1 MTAII
6 DCSGF
11 LFKVKSCNT
20 DICHLLENMENSNTP
35 IVLFDGVCNLCN
47 RAVQFI
53 IKRDPKGKFKFASL
67 QSDPGQALLKDFNVL
82 TGFDSF
88 VLIEGDRFF
97 VRSTEALRVLRGL
110 GGLWK
115 LFYGF
120 MIVPKPVRDF
130 VYDRVAK
137 SRYRIFG
144 RRESCMIPTG
154 DLKERF
160 L

>member
-1 MTAII
+1 M
-6 DCSGF
+6 
-11 LFKVKSCNT
+11 T
-20 DICHLLENMENSNTP
+20 DICPLLEKMEESDTH

-67 QSDPGQALLKDFNVL
+67 QSDPGQALTKNLHVT

-88 VLIEGDRFF
+88 VLIEGNRFF
-97 VRSTEALRVLRGL
+97 VRSTAALRVLREL
-110 GGLWK
+110 GGIWK

-120 MIVPKPVRDF
+120 MIIPKPVRDF

-154 DLKERF
+154 DFVERF

>member
-1 MTAII
+1 MEYRYLSFIGEME
-6 DCSGF
+6 DS
-11 LFKVKSCNT
+11 
-20 DICHLLENMENSNTP
+20 NMH
-35 IVLFDGVCNLCN
+35 IVLFDGACNLCN

-53 IKRDPKGKFKFASL
+53 VKRDPKGKFKFASL
-67 QSDPGQALLKDFNVL
+67 QSDPGQALIKNFAVAG
-82 TGFDSF
+82 TGLDTF

-97 VRSTEALRVLRGL
+97 VRSTAALRVLRGL
-110 GGLWK
+110 GGIWK

-120 MIVPKPVRDF
+120 MILPKPIRDF

-154 DLKERF
+154 DLTERF